1 MRRSALF
8 ALLIAL
14 LILLGGWFAYGEL
27 FKKADPKEP
36 VLTQPTLKV
45 DAGPP
50 PAAAPVIDA
59 GTGAADAGP
68 EAPLRALVISVRGLV
83 QTRSADDPNWAEANE
98 GQELSADDSVRT
110 GRNAEAKL
118 RVGNGVEVRLSPR
131 SEFSIRELTEGVSR
145 VRLEQGRVS
154 ASVDDNGD
162 RVLRVEARGSDA
174 VAETR
179 GGRFGMV
186 TDGKGQVA
194 VATETGSVKLTSAG
208 ASVKV
213 EAGTQST
220 VVQNQAPSAPTAVP
234 KSLFLKVAPPPKTTT
249 NQRRHVVSGTTA
261 PGALV
266 RAGDKVAV
274 ADARGKFR
282 VPVTLQDGAN
292 RIVVDVT
299 DPSGR
304 ETQQRLPKVVVDRK
318 KPGIDAEMK
327 WGDEIVEG
335 GEGGE

>member
-8 ALLIAL
+8 ALLLAL
-14 LILLGGWFAYGEL
+14 LVLVGGWFAYGEL
-27 FKKADPKEP
+27 FNKPDPVEP
-36 VLTQPTLKV
+36 VLTQPTEVK

-50 PAAAPVIDA
+50 PVVLPTLDA
-59 GTGAADAGP
+59 GPTADAGSQ
-68 EAPLRALVISVRGLV
+68 APLRAQVISVRGLV
-83 QTRSADDPNWAEANE
+83 QTRGADGADWGQVTA

-118 RVGNGVEVRLSPR
+118 RVGDGVEVRLSPR

-145 VRLEQGRVS
+145 VRLESGRVS
-154 ASVDDNGD
+154 ASVDENGD

-174 VAETR
+174 VAETK

-194 VATETGSVKLTSAG
+194 VATETGSVKLSNG
-208 ASVKV
+208 GQSVTV
-213 EAGTQST
+213 EAGKQST
-220 VVQNQAPSAPTAVP
+220 VVQNKAPSAPTAVP

-249 NQRRHVVSGTTA
+249 NRRRHVVSGTTA

-266 RAGDKVAV
+266 RTGDKVAV

-304 ETQQRLPKVVVDRK
+304 ETTQRLPKVVVDRK

-327 WGDEIVEG
+327 WGEDG
-335 GEGGE
+335 QATAPPGP

>member
-8 ALLIAL
+8 ALLLAL

-27 FKKADPKEP
+27 FKKAAPVEP
-36 VLTQPTLKV
+36 VLTQPTQVV

-50 PAAAPVIDA
+50 PVAAVADA
-59 GTGAADAGP
+59 GAEDADAGP
-68 EAPLRALVISVRGLV
+68 PPVLTAQVISIRGLV
-83 QTRSADDPNWAEANE
+83 QIRSPDEQEWKDTAA
-98 GQELSADDSVRT
+98 GQQLSADDSVRT

-118 RVGNGVEVRLSPR
+118 RVGDGVEVRLSPR

-154 ASVDDNGD
+154 ASVDENGD

-174 VAETR
+174 VAETK

-194 VATETGSVKLTSAG
+194 VATETGSVKLTSG
-208 ASVKV
+208 GESVKV
-213 EAGTQST
+213 EAGKQST
-220 VVQNQAPSAPTAVP
+220 VTQNEAPTAPKTVP
-234 KSLFLKVAPPPKTTT
+234 KSLFLKVAPPPKRTT
-249 NQRRHVVSGTTA
+249 NRRRHVVSGKTA

-266 RAGDKVAV
+266 RTGDKVAV
-274 ADARGKFR
+274 ADSNGKFR
-282 VPVTLQDGAN
+282 VPVTLHDGAN

-304 ETQQRLPKVVVDRK
+304 ETRQRLPKVVVDRK
-318 KPGIDAEMK
+318 KPGIDAKMK
-327 WGDEIVEG
+327 WGEG
-335 GEGGE
+335 GQ